1 MARILIVDDEPDL
14 VLLDIM
20 MPRMSGWDVCR
31 ELRRRGLDV
40 PVIMLTARGAEND
53 RVFGLELGA
62 DDYVTKPFSLRELL
76 ARVRAHLRRAEGGRE
91 EGKEQLKRY
100 RFGEIEVDFDRLEV
114 HRSGRRQP
122 LTHRE
127 FRLLEYLIHH
137 SGEV

>member
-40 PVIMLTARGAEND
+40 PVIMLTARGAEVD
-53 RVFGLELGA
+53 RVLGLELGA

-76 ARVRAHLRRAEGGRE
+76 ARIKAVLRRGENLRVDEIKVQIGRI
-91 EGKEQLKRY
+91 
-100 RFGEIEVDFDRLEV
+100 EIN
-114 HRSGRRQP
+114 
-122 LTHRE
+122 
-127 FRLLEYLIHH
+127 
-137 SGEV
+137 